1 MIALSD
7 FVLAVWMVLYNSW
20 HRCESA
26 NWDREWSN
34 AAGSQWSGEGL
45 SADLKAS
52 IPADGGSGGTEHIG
66 DYLRKEE

>member
-1 MIALSD
+1 MELC
-7 FVLAVWMVLYNSW
+7 AVWL
-20 HRCESA
+20 RCESA
-26 NWDREWSN
+26 DWDGEWSD